1 MTEFEKR
8 VKLITT
14 IRSIQKKSA
23 ASRDKRKK
31 QAFF

>member
-8 VKLITT
+8 VKIITA

-23 ASRDKRKK
+23 ASRDKSKK
-31 QAFF
+31 QAFI